1 MKYFRTLTPDEIE
14 CRIAQAKE
22 NGVSILLYKTART
35 DADLLDEVIGP
46 DKWQNDFKLV
56 DGVLYGGLGVD
67 YGNGMVWKWDA
78 GTESNTEA
86 EKGRA
91 SDAFKRA
98 GFKHGI
104 GRELYSSPFIWIKA
118 DKLKKLTESK
128 YRKDKYGNPVWE
140 CGDKFTVAAISY
152 DDKEKV
158 SYLAIR
164 NQNSECVFD
173 WGEAPDSRNPTLTCE
188 ECLRTIVEVKT
199 KKGTISANDVAQRT
213 WKKYGRFL
221 CHECAAKLAK
231 AEEEMKEESD
241 RSGTYGASLNE

>member
-1 MKYFRTLTPDEIE
+1 MKRFRTLNPDEIE

-22 NGVSILLYKTART
+22 NGVSLLLYKTART

-67 YGNGMVWKWDA
+67 YGNGMIWKWDA

-104 GRELYSSPFIWIKA
+104 GRELYSSPFIWIKS
-118 DKLKKLTESK
+118 DKLKKLAESR

-140 CGDKFTVAAISY
+140 CGDRFSVAAISY
-152 DDKEKV
+152 DDKEKI

-164 NQNSECVFD
+164 NQSGECVFE
-173 WGEAPDSRNPTLTCE
+173 WGEAPDSVTPSLTCE
-188 ECLRTIVEVKT
+188 ECFRPIIGVKT
-199 KKGTISANDVAQRT
+199 KDGMLSANDVAQRT
-213 WKKYGRFL
+213 MNRYHRFL
-221 CHECAAKLAK
+221 CHECAAKVAK
-231 AEEEMKEESD
+231 AEADAKRYAEREDGVE
-241 RSGTYGASLNE
+241 